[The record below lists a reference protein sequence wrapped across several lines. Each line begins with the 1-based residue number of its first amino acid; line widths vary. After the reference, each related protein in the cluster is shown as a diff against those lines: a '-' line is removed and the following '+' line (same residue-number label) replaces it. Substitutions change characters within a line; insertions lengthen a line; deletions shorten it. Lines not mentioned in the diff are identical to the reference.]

1 MSGWNTRIQIRNDQ
15 AGAWSSEDDPVIDSG
30 ELAASINGDAVE
42 IRVGVQT
49 ATPFDTAPRLAA
61 GEPDTQP
68 LAIDSG
74 STSSG
79 AGTLWWDGSQWQP
92 DGTPIIWNISSA
104 TGAVQYTAATNAWST
119 DPSVTIITDADGGS
133 FSGSFTAPA
142 FSAGYDPTIGEPS

>member
-15 AGAWSSEDDPVIDSG
+15 AGAWSPENEPVVDTG
-30 ELAASINGDAVE
+30 ELAASIDGDSVE
-42 IRVGVQT
+42 IRVGMR
-49 ATPFDTAPRLAA
+49 PGMSFDLAPRLAA

-92 DGTPIIWNISSA
+92 DGTPIIWSISSA
-104 TGAVQYTAATNAWST
+104 TGAVQYTAATDSWST
-119 DPSVTIITDADGGS
+119 NASVTIITDADGGL
-133 FSGSFTAPA
+133 FTGSFTAPA
-142 FSAGYDPTIGEPS
+142 FSPSYDPTIGEPS